1 MVARLLDLLVLVQK
15 KPLLCHKTQY
25 KVFALRFDKVLY
37 PISIMKRFINPKLL
51 ITGLFFLFATL
62 ESVWAQT
69 FVQNTQLHL
78 QVAPEITLKNR
89 LQVFGNAQIRTF
101 FNPGDTPSLNSKKAS
116 NIINSSYFY
125 SLSAGAQGYITDNF
139 YVGGQYERYQTGFD
153 EERNLNNQAFVGW
166 LGHRGKIGKIHFVKQ
181 LIGHFEVKERDL
193 DKMNRQVAFHFG
205 ISRAISLGGFGVLQ
219 PGVSVL
225 FGKIISIND
234 NESDPLINQIIPQAY
249 LGYQINQRINI
260 GAMVGTDRF
269 INTVQI
275 GNTKE
280 SRVYSNPFVGVLLRF
295 TFTNDDDVRN
305 KYYNPWGYRGY
316 MLRNPVF

>member
-1 MVARLLDLLVLVQK
+1 MVRFSSLRLL
-15 KPLLCHKTQY
+15 
-25 KVFALRFDKVLY
+25 F
-37 PISIMKRFINPKLL
+37 
-51 ITGLFFLFATL
+51 TGILFLFTAGQDL
-62 ESVWAQT
+62 WAQT
-69 FVQNTQLHL
+69 TVQNTQLYL

-101 FNPGDTPSLNSKKAS
+101 FNPGITPTLNSKKAT

-125 SLSAGAQGYITDNF
+125 SLSAGAQGYITNNL
-139 YVGGQYERYQTGFD
+139 YLGGQYERYQTGFK

-166 LGHRGKIGKIHFVKQ
+166 IGHRGKIGKIHFVKQ
-181 LIGHFEVKERDL
+181 LIGHFEVKEQDL
-193 DKMNRQVAFHFG
+193 DNLNRQVAFHFG

-225 FGKIISIND
+225 FGKILSIN
-234 NESDPLINQIIPQAY
+234 NIESDPFINQIIPQAY

-269 INTVQI
+269 IMTEQF

-295 TFTNDDDVRN
+295 TFTNDDDIRN
-305 KYYNPWGYRGY
+305 KQYNPWGYRGY
-316 MLRNPVF
+316 MLRNPVI